1 MSTTFSHLR
10 PSGRLGR
17 NTRLAAASGLIMAT
31 VFLPAALLWLQQGLH
46 GFAFIAVAILTAL
59 GWAWIRAPF
68 VRISMLEDA
77 MVVRSWWTKHEIP
90 REEVR
95 VVRAQTYGGFF
106 YMVGWPV
113 ASGVLESGELVIETS
128 QGTERTLPG
137 SVTSLLIAKQ
147 QAGALNRWIGIEPGP
162 RRSRR

>member
-1 MSTTFSHLR
+1 MATIF
-10 PSGRLGR
+10 
-17 NTRLAAASGLIMAT
+17 LAAVI
-31 VFLPAALLWLQQGLH
+31 LWLQEGLI
-46 GFAFIAVAILTAL
+46 GFAVIAIAILATL
-59 GWAWIRAPF
+59 GWLWTRAPF

-77 MVVRSWWTKHEIP
+77 LLVRSWWTKQEIR

-137 SVTSLLIAKQ
+137 SVTSFLIAKQ
-147 QAGALNRWIGIEPGP
+147 QAGELNRWIGIEPGP